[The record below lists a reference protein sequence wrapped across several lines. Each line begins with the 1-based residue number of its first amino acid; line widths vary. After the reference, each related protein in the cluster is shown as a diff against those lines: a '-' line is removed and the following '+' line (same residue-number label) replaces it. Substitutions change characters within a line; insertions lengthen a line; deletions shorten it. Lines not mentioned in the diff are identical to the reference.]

1 MAIKEKSKIIEV
13 NALEIPDELKELPNW
28 VLWRAELDNKRQEY
42 KKVPYSFAGY
52 HASSTEK
59 DTWTIFNP
67 IYNLYENNNKYDG
80 IGFVLSCDDK
90 YIVLDIDNAV
100 DAETNQLK
108 TDLAKEM
115 VQLTYCEISPSGTGL
130 HCFFKG
136 ELPEQRKKKRSD
148 LDIELYDNARFM
160 TVTGESMGQSEIY
173 EEQEVLNNLVERFFK
188 EEQNFETGLTYDPNH
203 KSELLDDEVVDLM
216 LKSKQK
222 DKISDLL
229 KGNYEPYFDSPSE
242 AVQSLLHYLAFYTN
256 KDKQQ
261 MENIFLNYN
270 NLTDKWDSQRGNT
283 TWGQLELDKAINN
296 QSEVY
301 KKLNYEIKFD
311 ETESKKIK
319 KGSWWIYPDND
330 RNRKPAFAHTI
341 MAAYVMQEHYI
352 VRYPDADGEIYIYNP
367 KNGIYEMDKTG
378 RRLRHII
385 RGLEFL
391 KDNSVKEVR
400 NYIIDVCN
408 VKTEINNDYV
418 ATKNGL
424 VHYKTKVFKEF
435 TPDVFL
441 TSKIPT
447 SYNPNAYNDFVDNTL
462 RKVSCEHE
470 STMVNIYEMFAQ
482 VLYPEILIDQ
492 IIYLLGTVADNG
504 KSTILHMIKATFD
517 SGGQISSVSP
527 QRLANNNFAG
537 SSIYGK
543 MANIVDDL
551 PNMEIEDTGN
561 IKSAVTGG
569 YLEIEQKGKDSR
581 SVRMQTPFII
591 ASNHYPK
598 FKESGDQINKRLH
611 IIPFEYSFKNDDE
624 RLTVS
629 ESTEIIYSESAKE
642 YILKLAVDTLSD
654 MLNRKGSYITPNE
667 RSDRSIEMFTENNNP
682 LSEYLEYRD
691 ANFFLN
697 HTGVETYTNY
707 KAWCNQN
714 FIRNP
719 IDKSDFITVIENHFN
734 LEWKHSVKY
743 TRNGSKIVRPGFGKI
758 KKVAG

>member
-1 MAIKEKSKIIEV
+1 MAIKEKDKILEV
-13 NALEIPDELKELPNW
+13 NTLEIPEELKELPQW
-28 VLWRAELDNKRQEY
+28 VLWRAEWNDKRQQYE
-42 KKVPYSFAGY
+42 KVPYSFGGY
-52 HASSTEK
+52 RASSTNK
-59 DTWTIFNP
+59 DTWTIFDA
-67 IYNLYENNNKYDG
+67 IHNLYEENNRYDG
-80 IGFVLSCDDK
+80 IGFMLSDNDK
-90 YIVLDIDNAV
+90 YIVLDIDNAI
-100 DAETNQLK
+100 DENGQINS
-108 TDLAKEM
+108 DLALEM
-115 VQLTYCEISPSGTGL
+115 TELTYCEISPSGSGL

-160 TVTGESMGQSEIY
+160 TVTGEPVGQSEIC
-173 EEQEVLNNLVERFFK
+173 EEQEILNNLLERFFK
-188 EEQNFETGLTYDPNH
+188 EEQNFETTLTYDPNH
-203 KSELLDDEVVDLM
+203 KSELSDDEVIDLM
-216 LKSKQK
+216 FKSKQK

-229 KGNYEPYFDSPSE
+229 KGNFEKHFASASE
-242 AVQSLLHYLAFYTN
+242 AVQSLLHYLAFYTG

-261 MENIFLNYN
+261 MERIFLNYN
-270 NLTDKWDSQRGNT
+270 NLTDKWDSKRGNT

-296 QSEVY
+296 QKEVY
-301 KKLNYEIKFD
+301 TKPKYEFKFD
-311 ETESKKIK
+311 ETHSKKIK
-319 KGSWWIYPDND
+319 KGSWWVYPDND
-330 RNRKPAFAHTI
+330 RNKKPTFDHTV
-341 MAAYVMQEHYI
+341 MADYIMQEHAI
-352 VRYPDADGEIYIYNP
+352 VRYPDKDGEIYIYNS
-367 KNGIYEMDKTG
+367 KKGIYELDKTG
-378 RRLRHII
+378 RGLRYII
-385 RGLEFL
+385 RSLEFL
-391 KDNSVKEVR
+391 KDNAIREVR
-400 NYIIDVCN
+400 HHIIDMSDV
-408 VKTEINNDYV
+408 VSEINSEYM
-418 ATKNGL
+418 ATKNEL
-424 VHYKTKVFKEF
+424 VHYKTKAFKEF

-441 TSKIPT
+441 ISKIPT
-447 SYNPNAYNDFVDNTL
+447 AYNPNAYDEFIENTL
-462 RKVSCEHE
+462 RKVSCGHE
-470 STMVNIYEMFAQ
+470 ATLMNIYEMFAQ

-492 IIYLLGTVADNG
+492 IMYLLGTVADNG
-504 KSTILHMIKATFD
+504 KSTVLHMIKATFD

-569 YLEIEQKGKDSR
+569 YLEIEEKGKGSH

-598 FKESGDQINKRLH
+598 FKESGEQINKRLH
-611 IIPFEYSFKNDDE
+611 IIPFEYSFKNDDD

-642 YILKLAVDTLSD
+642 YILKLAIDTLAD
-654 MLNRKGSYITPNE
+654 MLTRKGSYITPNE

-743 TRNGSKIVRPGFGKI
+743 TRNGSKIVRPGFGRI
-758 KKVAG
+758 KK

>member
-1 MAIKEKSKIIEV
+1 M
-13 NALEIPDELKELPNW
+13 
-28 VLWRAELDNKRQEY
+28 
-42 KKVPYSFAGY
+42 
-52 HASSTEK
+52 
-59 DTWTIFNP
+59 
-67 IYNLYENNNKYDG
+67 
-80 IGFVLSCDDK
+80 
-90 YIVLDIDNAV
+90 
-100 DAETNQLK
+100 
-108 TDLAKEM
+108 
-115 VQLTYCEISPSGTGL
+115 
-130 HCFFKG
+130 FFKG

-148 LDIELYDNARFM
+148 LDIELYDNSRFM
-160 TVTGESMGQSEIY
+160 TVTGESIGQSEICD
-173 EEQEVLNNLVERFFK
+173 EQEILNNLVERFFK
-188 EEQNFETGLTYDPNH
+188 EEQTFETGLTYDPNH
-203 KSELLDDEVVDLM
+203 KSELSDEEVINLM

-229 KGNYEPYFDSPSE
+229 EGNFEKHFASPSE

-261 MENIFLNYN
+261 IERIFLNYN
-270 NLTDKWDSQRGNT
+270 NLTDKWDSKRGNT
-283 TWGQLELDKAINN
+283 TWGQLELDKAVNN
-296 QSEVY
+296 QNEVY
-301 KKLNYEIKFD
+301 KKLNYEIKFA
-311 ETESKKIK
+311 ETEAKKIK

-341 MAAYVMQEHYI
+341 MAAYVMQEHHI

-447 SYNPNAYNDFVDNTL
+447 SYNPNAYNEFVDNTL
-462 RKVSCEHE
+462 RKVSCEHD
-470 STMVNIYEMFAQ
+470 STLLNIYEMFAQ

-543 MANIVDDL
+543 MANVVDDL

-611 IIPFEYSFKNDDE
+611 IIPFEYSFKNDDD

-642 YILKLAVDTLSD
+642 YILKLAIDTLAD

-682 LSEYLEYRD
+682 LREYLEYRD

-743 TRNGSKIVRPGFGKI
+743 TRNGSKIVRPGFGRI

>member
-1 MAIKEKSKIIEV
+1 MAIKEKDKIIEV
-13 NALEIPDELKELPNW
+13 NTLEIPEELKELPQW
-28 VLWRAELDNKRQEY
+28 VLWRAEWNNKRQQYE
-42 KKVPYSFAGY
+42 KVPYSFSGY
-52 HASSTEK
+52 RASSTNK
-59 DTWTIFNP
+59 DTWTIFDA
-67 IYNLYENNNKYDG
+67 IHNLYEENNLYDG
-80 IGFVLSCDDK
+80 IGFMLSDNDK
-90 YIVLDIDNAV
+90 YIVLDIDNAI
-100 DAETNQLK
+100 DENGQIN
-108 TDLAKEM
+108 TDLALEM
-115 VQLTYCEISPSGTGL
+115 TELTYCEMSPSGTGL

-160 TVTGESMGQSEIY
+160 TVTGESIGQSEICV
-173 EEQEVLNNLVERFFK
+173 EQEILNNLVERFFK
-188 EEQNFETGLTYDPNH
+188 EEQNFETTLSYDPNH
-203 KSELLDDEVVDLM
+203 KSELSDEEVINLM

-229 KGNYEPYFDSPSE
+229 EGNFEKHFASPSE
-242 AVQSLLHYLAFYTN
+242 AVQSLLHYLAFYTG

-261 MENIFLNYN
+261 MERIFLNYN
-270 NLTDKWDSQRGNT
+270 NLTDKWDSKSGNT
-283 TWGQLELDKAINN
+283 TWGQLELDKAVNN
-296 QSEVY
+296 QNEVY
-301 KKLNYEIKFD
+301 KKLNYEIKFA

-341 MAAYVMQEHYI
+341 MAAYVMQEHHI

-435 TPDVFL
+435 TPDIFL

-447 SYNPNAYNDFVDNTL
+447 SYNPNAYNEFVDDTL

-470 STMVNIYEMFAQ
+470 STLVNIYEMFAQ

-537 SSIYGK
+537 SSMYGK

-551 PNMEIEDTGN
+551 PNIKIVDTGN
-561 IKSAVTGG
+561 IKSTITGG
-569 YLEIEQKGKDSR
+569 YLEIEEKGKGSH

-598 FKESGDQINKRLH
+598 FKESGKQINKRLH
-611 IIPFEYSFKNDDE
+611 IIPFEYSFKDDE

-642 YILKLAVDTLSD
+642 YILKLAIDTLSD
-654 MLNRKGSYITPNE
+654 MLNRNGAYITPND

-691 ANFFLN
+691 IDYFLN
-697 HTGVETYTNY
+697 TPGTIVY
-707 KAWCNQN
+707 KDYKIWCSNN
-714 FIRNP
+714 FVRNP
-719 IDKSDFITVIENHFN
+719 IDKSDFITIIESHYDVV
-734 LEWKHSVKY
+734 WKHSIRFNV
-743 TRNGSKIVRPGFGKI
+743 NN
-758 KKVAG
+758 KKVVRAGFKKK

>member
-1 MAIKEKSKIIEV
+1 MAIKEKDKILEV
-13 NALEIPDELKELPNW
+13 NTLEIPEELKELPQW
-28 VLWRAELDNKRQEY
+28 VLWRAEWDNKKQEY
-42 KKVPYSFAGY
+42 KKVPYSYAGY
-52 HASSTEK
+52 KASSTNS
-59 DTWTIFNP
+59 DTWTVFDA
-67 IYNLYENNNKYDG
+67 IYNIYEQNNSYDG
-80 IGFVLSCDDK
+80 IGFMLSNNDN
-90 YIVLDIDNAV
+90 YAVLDIDNV
-100 DAETNQLK
+100 IDENGQIISDLENS
-108 TDLAKEM
+108 DLALDM
-115 VQLTYCEISPSGTGL
+115 IQLTYCETSPSRTGL

-136 ELPEQRKKKRSD
+136 ELPEQRKKKRTD
-148 LDIELYDNARFM
+148 LNIELYNDVRFI
-160 TVTGESMGQSEIY
+160 TVTGESIGQSEIY
-173 EEQEVLNNLVERFFK
+173 EEQEILNNLVERFFK
-188 EEQNFETGLTYDPNH
+188 EEPKLETTFTYDPNH
-203 KSELLDDEVVDLM
+203 KSELSDEEVIDLM

-229 KGNYEPYFDSPSE
+229 KGNYEKHFDSPSE

-261 MENIFLNYN
+261 MEQIFLNYN
-270 NLTDKWDSQRGNT
+270 NLTDKWDSKRGNT
-283 TWGQLELDKAINN
+283 TWGQLELDKAISN
-296 QSEVY
+296 QKEGY
-301 KKLNYEIKFD
+301 KKLKYEFNFD
-311 ETESKKIK
+311 ETESRKLK
-319 KGSWWIYPDND
+319 KGSWWINSEND
-330 RNRKPAFAHTI
+330 RYTKPIFAHTI
-341 MAAYVMQEHYI
+341 MAKYVMQEHKI
-352 VRYPDADGEIYIYNP
+352 VRYPDADGEVYIYNSQ
-367 KNGIYEMDKTG
+367 KGIYEMDKSG

-385 RGLEFL
+385 RDLEFL
-391 KDNSVKEVR
+391 KDNAVREVR

-408 VKTEINNDYV
+408 VKTEINNEYV
-418 ATKNGL
+418 ATQNGL
-424 VHYKTKVFKEF
+424 VHYKTKTFKEF

-447 SYNPNAYNDFVDNTL
+447 AYNPNAYDEFIDNTL

-470 STMVNIYEMFAQ
+470 PTLLNIYEMFAQ

-492 IIYLLGTVADNG
+492 IMYLLGTVADNG
-504 KSTILHMIKATFD
+504 KSTVIHMIKAAFD

-537 SSIYGK
+537 SSMYGK

-611 IIPFEYSFKNDDE
+611 IVPFEYSFKNDDE

-629 ESTEIIYSESAKE
+629 ESTSIIYSDNAKE
-642 YILKLAVDTLSD
+642 YILKLAIDTLAD
-654 MLNRKGSYITPNE
+654 MLNRTGSYITPNE
-667 RSDRSIEMFTENNNP
+667 RSDRSMEMFTENNNP

-691 ANFFLN
+691 IDYFLN
-697 HTGVETYTNY
+697 TPGTNVY
-707 KAWCNQN
+707 KDYKTWCNNN

-719 IDKSDFITVIENHFN
+719 IDKSDFITIMESQYD
-734 LEWKHSVKY
+734 LIWKHSIRFNISNKNV
-743 TRNGSKIVRPGFGKI
+743 VRAGF
-758 KKVAG
+758 KKR

>member
-1 MAIKEKSKIIEV
+1 MAIKEKDKIIEV
-13 NALEIPDELKELPNW
+13 NTLEIPEELKELPQW
-28 VLWRAELDNKRQEY
+28 VLWRAEWNNKRQQYE
-42 KKVPYSFAGY
+42 KVPYSFSGY
-52 HASSTEK
+52 RASSTNK
-59 DTWTIFNP
+59 DTWTIFDA
-67 IYNLYENNNKYDG
+67 IHNLYEENNLYDG
-80 IGFVLSCDDK
+80 IGFMLSDNDK
-90 YIVLDIDNAV
+90 YIVLDIDNAI
-100 DAETNQLK
+100 DENGQIN
-108 TDLAKEM
+108 TDLALEM
-115 VQLTYCEISPSGTGL
+115 TELTYCEMSPSGTGL

-160 TVTGESMGQSEIY
+160 TVTGESIGQSEICV
-173 EEQEVLNNLVERFFK
+173 EQEILNNLVERFFK
-188 EEQNFETGLTYDPNH
+188 EEQNFETTLSYDPNH
-203 KSELLDDEVVDLM
+203 KSELSDEEVINLM

-229 KGNYEPYFDSPSE
+229 EGNFEKHFASPSE
-242 AVQSLLHYLAFYTN
+242 AVQSLLHYLAFYTG

-261 MENIFLNYN
+261 MERIFLNYN
-270 NLTDKWDSQRGNT
+270 NLTDKWDSKRGNT
-283 TWGQLELDKAINN
+283 TWGQLELDKAVNN
-296 QSEVY
+296 QNEVY
-301 KKLNYEIKFD
+301 KKLNYEIKFA

-341 MAAYVMQEHYI
+341 MAAYVMQEHHI

-435 TPDVFL
+435 TPDIFL

-447 SYNPNAYNDFVDNTL
+447 SYNPNAYNEFVDDTL

-470 STMVNIYEMFAQ
+470 STLANIYEMFAQ

-537 SSIYGK
+537 SSMYGK

-551 PNMEIEDTGN
+551 PNIKIVDTGN
-561 IKSAVTGG
+561 IKSTITGG
-569 YLEIEQKGKDSR
+569 YLEIEEKGKGSH

-598 FKESGDQINKRLH
+598 FKESGKQINKRLH
-611 IIPFEYSFKNDDE
+611 IIPFEYSFKDDE

-642 YILKLAVDTLSD
+642 YILKLAIDTLSD
-654 MLNRKGSYITPNE
+654 MLNRNGAYITPND

-691 ANFFLN
+691 IDYFLN
-697 HTGVETYTNY
+697 TPGTIVY
-707 KAWCNQN
+707 KDYKIWCSNN
-714 FIRNP
+714 FVRNP
-719 IDKSDFITVIENHFN
+719 IDKSDFITIIESHYDVV
-734 LEWKHSVKY
+734 WKHSIRFNV
-743 TRNGSKIVRPGFGKI
+743 NN
-758 KKVAG
+758 KKVVRAGFKKK

>member
-1 MAIKEKSKIIEV
+1 MAIKEKDKIIEV
-13 NALEIPDELKELPNW
+13 NTLEIPEELKELPQW
-28 VLWRAELDNKRQEY
+28 VLWRAEWNNKRQQYE
-42 KKVPYSFAGY
+42 KVPYSFSGY
-52 HASSTEK
+52 RASSTNK
-59 DTWTIFNP
+59 DTWTIFDA
-67 IYNLYENNNKYDG
+67 IHNLYEENNLYDG
-80 IGFVLSCDDK
+80 IGFMLSDNDK
-90 YIVLDIDNAV
+90 YIVLDIDNAI
-100 DAETNQLK
+100 DENGQIN
-108 TDLAKEM
+108 TDLALEM
-115 VQLTYCEISPSGTGL
+115 TELTYCEMSPSGTGL

-160 TVTGESMGQSEIY
+160 TVTGESIGQSEIC
-173 EEQEVLNNLVERFFK
+173 EEQEILNNLIERFFK
-188 EEQNFETGLTYDPNH
+188 EEQNFETILSYDPNH
-203 KSELLDDEVVDLM
+203 KSELSDEEVINLM

-229 KGNYEPYFDSPSE
+229 EGNFEKHFASPSE

-270 NLTDKWDSQRGNT
+270 NLTDKWDSKRGNT

-296 QSEVY
+296 QNEVY
-301 KKLNYEIKFD
+301 KKLNYEIKFG
-311 ETESKKIK
+311 EKESKKIK

-341 MAAYVMQEHYI
+341 MAAYVMQEHHI

-435 TPDVFL
+435 TPDIFL

-447 SYNPNAYNDFVDNTL
+447 SYNPNAYNEFVDDTL

-470 STMVNIYEMFAQ
+470 STLVNIYEMFAQ

-537 SSIYGK
+537 SSMYGK

-551 PNMEIEDTGN
+551 PNIEIVDTGN
-561 IKSAVTGG
+561 IKSTVTGG
-569 YLEIEQKGKDSR
+569 YLEIEEKGKGSH

-598 FKESGDQINKRLH
+598 FKESGKQINKRLH
-611 IIPFEYSFKNDDE
+611 IIPFEYSFKDDE

-642 YILKLAVDTLSD
+642 YILKLAIDTLSD
-654 MLNRKGSYITPNE
+654 MLNRNGAYITPND

-691 ANFFLN
+691 IDYFLN
-697 HTGVETYTNY
+697 TPGTIVY
-707 KAWCNQN
+707 KDYKIWCSNN
-714 FIRNP
+714 FVRNP
-719 IDKSDFITVIENHFN
+719 IDKSDFITIIESHYDVV
-734 LEWKHSVKY
+734 WKHSIRFNV
-743 TRNGSKIVRPGFGKI
+743 NN
-758 KKVAG
+758 KKVVRAGFKKK

>member
-160 TVTGESMGQSEIY
+160 TVTGESIGQSEIY

>member
-1 MAIKEKSKIIEV
+1 MAIKEKDKIIEV
-13 NALEIPDELKELPNW
+13 NALEIPEELKELPKW
-28 VLWRAELDNKRQEY
+28 VLWRAEWNNKRQEFKKIPY
-42 KKVPYSFAGY
+42 KSGGY
-52 HASSTEK
+52 KASSTK
-59 DTWTIFNP
+59 RDDWSSFDFVYKI
-67 IYNLYENNNKYDG
+67 LENNKLYKG
-80 IGFVLSCDDK
+80 LGFVLSKDDD
-90 YIVLDIDNAV
+90 YIVLDIDNAI
-100 DAETNQLK
+100 DENGQINS
-108 TDLAKEM
+108 DLALEM
-115 VQLTYCEISPSGTGL
+115 TELTYCEMSPSGTGL

-136 ELPEQRKKKRSD
+136 KLPEQRKKKRPD

-160 TVTGESMGQSEIY
+160 TVTGESIGQSEICD
-173 EEQEVLNNLVERFFK
+173 EQEILNNLVERFFK
-188 EEQNFETGLTYDPNH
+188 EEQNFENTLTYDPNY
-203 KSELLDDEVVDLM
+203 KSELSDEEVINLM

-229 KGNYEPYFDSPSE
+229 EGNFEKHFASPSE

-261 MENIFLNYN
+261 MERIFLNYN
-270 NLTDKWDSQRGNT
+270 NLTDKWDSKRGNT

-296 QSEVY
+296 QNEVY
-301 KKLNYEIKFD
+301 KKLNYEIKFA

-341 MAAYVMQEHYI
+341 MAAYVMQEHHI

-447 SYNPNAYNDFVDNTL
+447 SYNPNAYNEFVDNTL
-462 RKVSCEHE
+462 RKVSCEHD
-470 STMVNIYEMFAQ
+470 STLVNIYEMFAQ

-543 MANIVDDL
+543 MANVVDDL

-642 YILKLAVDTLSD
+642 YILKLAIDTLAD
-654 MLNRKGSYITPNE
+654 MLTRKGSYITPNE

-682 LSEYLEYRD
+682 LSEYLENRD
-691 ANFFLN
+691 IDFFLN
-697 HTGVETYTNY
+697 TPGTQTYTDY
-707 KAWCNQN
+707 KVWCNQN

-719 IDKSDFITVIENHFN
+719 IDKSDFITVIENHYYIV
-734 LEWKHSVKY
+734 WKHS
-743 TRNGSKIVRPGFGKI
+743 TRFHYNGKNIVRAGFKE
-758 KKVAG
+758 K

>member
-1 MAIKEKSKIIEV
+1 
-13 NALEIPDELKELPNW
+13 
-28 VLWRAELDNKRQEY
+28 
-42 KKVPYSFAGY
+42 
-52 HASSTEK
+52 
-59 DTWTIFNP
+59 
-67 IYNLYENNNKYDG
+67 
-80 IGFVLSCDDK
+80 
-90 YIVLDIDNAV
+90 
-100 DAETNQLK
+100 
-108 TDLAKEM
+108 
-115 VQLTYCEISPSGTGL
+115 
-130 HCFFKG
+130 
-136 ELPEQRKKKRSD
+136 
-148 LDIELYDNARFM
+148 
-160 TVTGESMGQSEIY
+160 
-173 EEQEVLNNLVERFFK
+173 
-188 EEQNFETGLTYDPNH
+188 
-203 KSELLDDEVVDLM
+203 
-216 LKSKQK
+216 
-222 DKISDLL
+222 
-229 KGNYEPYFDSPSE
+229 
-242 AVQSLLHYLAFYTN
+242 
-256 KDKQQ
+256 DKQQ
-261 MENIFLNYN
+261 MERIFLNYN
-270 NLTDKWDSQRGNT
+270 NLTDKWDSKRGNT
-283 TWGQLELDKAINN
+283 TWGQLELDKAVNN
-296 QSEVY
+296 QNEVY
-301 KKLNYEIKFD
+301 KKLNYEIKFA
-311 ETESKKIK
+311 ETEAKKIK

-341 MAAYVMQEHYI
+341 MAAYVMQEHHI

-447 SYNPNAYNDFVDNTL
+447 SYNPNAYNEFVDNTL
-462 RKVSCEHE
+462 RKVSCEHD
-470 STMVNIYEMFAQ
+470 STLLNIYEMFAQ

-543 MANIVDDL
+543 MANVVDDL

-611 IIPFEYSFKNDDE
+611 IIPFEYSFKNDDD

-642 YILKLAVDTLSD
+642 YILKLAIDTLAD

-682 LSEYLEYRD
+682 LSEYLENRD
-691 ANFFLN
+691 IDFFLN
-697 HTGVETYTNY
+697 TPGTQTYTDY
-707 KAWCNQN
+707 KVWCNQN

-719 IDKSDFITVIENHFN
+719 IDKSDFITVIENHYYIV
-734 LEWKHSVKY
+734 WKHS
-743 TRNGSKIVRPGFGKI
+743 TRFHYNGKNIVRAGFKE
-758 KKVAG
+758 K

>member
-1 MAIKEKSKIIEV
+1 MAIKEKDKIIEV
-13 NALEIPDELKELPNW
+13 NTLEIPEELKELPQW
-28 VLWRAELDNKRQEY
+28 VLWRAEWNNKRQQYE
-42 KKVPYSFAGY
+42 KVPYSFSGY
-52 HASSTEK
+52 RASSTNK
-59 DTWTIFNP
+59 DTWTIFDA
-67 IYNLYENNNKYDG
+67 IHNLYEENNLYDG
-80 IGFVLSCDDK
+80 IGFMLSDNDK
-90 YIVLDIDNAV
+90 YIVLDIDNAI
-100 DAETNQLK
+100 DENGQIN
-108 TDLAKEM
+108 TDLALEM
-115 VQLTYCEISPSGTGL
+115 TELTYCEMSPSGTGL

-160 TVTGESMGQSEIY
+160 TVTGESIGQSEICV
-173 EEQEVLNNLVERFFK
+173 EQEILNNLVERFFK
-188 EEQNFETGLTYDPNH
+188 EEQNFETTLSYDPNH
-203 KSELLDDEVVDLM
+203 KSELSDEEVINLM

-229 KGNYEPYFDSPSE
+229 EGNFEKHFASPSE
-242 AVQSLLHYLAFYTN
+242 AVQSLLHYLAFYTG

-261 MENIFLNYN
+261 MERIFLNYN
-270 NLTDKWDSQRGNT
+270 NLTDKWDSKRGNT
-283 TWGQLELDKAINN
+283 TWGQLELDKAVNN
-296 QSEVY
+296 QNEVY
-301 KKLNYEIKFD
+301 KKLNYEIKFA

-341 MAAYVMQEHYI
+341 MAAYVMQEHHI

-435 TPDVFL
+435 TPDIFL

-447 SYNPNAYNDFVDNTL
+447 SYNPNAYNEFVDDTL

-470 STMVNIYEMFAQ
+470 STLVNIYEMFAQ

-537 SSIYGK
+537 SSMYGK

-551 PNMEIEDTGN
+551 PNIKIVDTGN
-561 IKSAVTGG
+561 IKSTITGG
-569 YLEIEQKGKDSR
+569 YLEIEEKGKGSH

-598 FKESGDQINKRLH
+598 FKESGKQINKRLH
-611 IIPFEYSFKNDDE
+611 IIPFEYSFKDDE

-642 YILKLAVDTLSD
+642 YILKLAIDTLSD
-654 MLNRKGSYITPNE
+654 MLNRNGAYITPND
-667 RSDRSIEMFTENNNP
+667 RSDRSNEMFTENNNP

-691 ANFFLN
+691 IDYFLN
-697 HTGVETYTNY
+697 TPGTIVY
-707 KAWCNQN
+707 KDYKIWCSNN
-714 FIRNP
+714 FVRNP
-719 IDKSDFITVIENHFN
+719 IDKSDFITIIESHYDVV
-734 LEWKHSVKY
+734 WKHSIRFNV
-743 TRNGSKIVRPGFGKI
+743 NN
-758 KKVAG
+758 KKVVRAGFKKK

>member
-1 MAIKEKSKIIEV
+1 MAIKEKDKIIEV
-13 NALEIPDELKELPNW
+13 NTLEIPEELKELPQW
-28 VLWRAELDNKRQEY
+28 VLWRAEWNNKRQQYE
-42 KKVPYSFAGY
+42 KVPYSFSGY
-52 HASSTEK
+52 RASSTNK
-59 DTWTIFNP
+59 DTWTIFDA
-67 IYNLYENNNKYDG
+67 IHNLYEENNLYDG
-80 IGFVLSCDDK
+80 IGFMLSDNDK
-90 YIVLDIDNAV
+90 YIVLDIDNAI
-100 DAETNQLK
+100 DENGQIN
-108 TDLAKEM
+108 TDLALEM
-115 VQLTYCEISPSGTGL
+115 TELTYCEMSPSGTGL

-160 TVTGESMGQSEIY
+160 TVTGESIGQSEIC
-173 EEQEVLNNLVERFFK
+173 EEQEILNNLIERFFK
-188 EEQNFETGLTYDPNH
+188 EEQNFETTLSYDPNH
-203 KSELLDDEVVDLM
+203 KSELSDEEVINLM

-229 KGNYEPYFDSPSE
+229 EGNFEKHFASPSE
-242 AVQSLLHYLAFYTN
+242 AVQSLLHYLAFYTG

-261 MENIFLNYN
+261 MERIFLNYN
-270 NLTDKWDSQRGNT
+270 NLTDKWDSKRGNT
-283 TWGQLELDKAINN
+283 TWGQLELDKAVNN
-296 QSEVY
+296 QNEVY
-301 KKLNYEIKFD
+301 KKLNYEIKFG
-311 ETESKKIK
+311 EKESKKIK

-341 MAAYVMQEHYI
+341 MAAYVMQEHHI

-435 TPDVFL
+435 TPDIFL

-447 SYNPNAYNDFVDNTL
+447 SYNPNAYNEFVDDTL

-470 STMVNIYEMFAQ
+470 STLANIYEMFAQ

-537 SSIYGK
+537 SSMYGK

-551 PNMEIEDTGN
+551 PNIEIVDTGN
-561 IKSAVTGG
+561 IKSTVTGG
-569 YLEIEQKGKDSR
+569 YLEIEEKGKGSH

-598 FKESGDQINKRLH
+598 FKESGKQINKRLH
-611 IIPFEYSFKNDDE
+611 IIPFEYSFKDDE

-642 YILKLAVDTLSD
+642 YILKLAIDTLSY
-654 MLNRKGSYITPNE
+654 MLNRNGAYITPND

-691 ANFFLN
+691 IDYFLN
-697 HTGVETYTNY
+697 TPGTIVY
-707 KAWCNQN
+707 KDYKIWCSNN
-714 FIRNP
+714 FVRNP
-719 IDKSDFITVIENHFN
+719 IDKSDFITIIESHYDVV
-734 LEWKHSVKY
+734 WKHSIRFNV
-743 TRNGSKIVRPGFGKI
+743 NN
-758 KKVAG
+758 KKVVRAGFKKK

>member
-1 MAIKEKSKIIEV
+1 MAIKEKDKIIEV
-13 NALEIPDELKELPNW
+13 NTLEIPEELKELPQW
-28 VLWRAELDNKRQEY
+28 VLWRAEWNNKRQQYE
-42 KKVPYSFAGY
+42 KVPYSFSGY
-52 HASSTEK
+52 RASSTNK
-59 DTWTIFNP
+59 DTWTIFDA
-67 IYNLYENNNKYDG
+67 IHNLYEENNLYDG
-80 IGFVLSCDDK
+80 IGFMLSDNDK
-90 YIVLDIDNAV
+90 YIVLDIDNAI
-100 DAETNQLK
+100 DENGQIN
-108 TDLAKEM
+108 TDLALEM
-115 VQLTYCEISPSGTGL
+115 TELTYCEMSPSGTVL

-160 TVTGESMGQSEIY
+160 TVTGESIGQSEIC
-173 EEQEVLNNLVERFFK
+173 EEQEILNNLVERFFK
-188 EEQNFETGLTYDPNH
+188 EEQNFETTLSYDPNH
-203 KSELLDDEVVDLM
+203 KSELSDEEVINLM

-229 KGNYEPYFDSPSE
+229 EGNFEKHFASPSE
-242 AVQSLLHYLAFYTN
+242 AVQSLLHYLAFYTG

-261 MENIFLNYN
+261 MERIFLNYN
-270 NLTDKWDSQRGNT
+270 NLTDKWDSKRGNT
-283 TWGQLELDKAINN
+283 TWGQLELDKAVNN
-296 QSEVY
+296 QNEVY
-301 KKLNYEIKFD
+301 KKLNYEIKFA

-341 MAAYVMQEHYI
+341 MAAYVMQEHHI

-435 TPDVFL
+435 TPDIFL

-447 SYNPNAYNDFVDNTL
+447 SYNPNAYNEFVDDTL

-470 STMVNIYEMFAQ
+470 STLVNIYEMFAQ

-537 SSIYGK
+537 SSMYGK

-551 PNMEIEDTGN
+551 PNIKIVDTGN
-561 IKSAVTGG
+561 IKSTITGG
-569 YLEIEQKGKDSR
+569 YLEIEEKGKGSH

-598 FKESGDQINKRLH
+598 FKESGKQINKRLH
-611 IIPFEYSFKNDDE
+611 IIPFEYSFKDDE

-642 YILKLAVDTLSD
+642 YILKLAIDTLSD
-654 MLNRKGSYITPNE
+654 MLNRNGAYITPND

-691 ANFFLN
+691 IDYFLN
-697 HTGVETYTNY
+697 TPGTIVY
-707 KAWCNQN
+707 KDYKIWCSNN
-714 FIRNP
+714 FVRNP
-719 IDKSDFITVIENHFN
+719 IDKSDFITIIESHYDVV
-734 LEWKHSVKY
+734 WKHSIRFNV
-743 TRNGSKIVRPGFGKI
+743 NN
-758 KKVAG
+758 KKVVRAGFKKK

>member
-1 MAIKEKSKIIEV
+1 MAIKEKDKIIEV
-13 NALEIPDELKELPNW
+13 NTLEIPEELKELPQW
-28 VLWRAELDNKRQEY
+28 VLWRAEWNNKRQQYE
-42 KKVPYSFAGY
+42 KVPYSFSGY
-52 HASSTEK
+52 RASSTNK
-59 DTWTIFNP
+59 DTWTIFDA
-67 IYNLYENNNKYDG
+67 IHNLYEENNLYDG
-80 IGFVLSCDDK
+80 IGFMLSDNDK
-90 YIVLDIDNAV
+90 YIVLDIDNAI
-100 DAETNQLK
+100 DENGQIN
-108 TDLAKEM
+108 TDLALEM
-115 VQLTYCEISPSGTGL
+115 TELTYCEMSPSGTGL

-160 TVTGESMGQSEIY
+160 TVTGESIGQSEICV
-173 EEQEVLNNLVERFFK
+173 EQEILNNLVERFFK
-188 EEQNFETGLTYDPNH
+188 EEQNFETTLSYDPNH
-203 KSELLDDEVVDLM
+203 KSELSDEEVINLM

-229 KGNYEPYFDSPSE
+229 EGNFEKHFASPSE
-242 AVQSLLHYLAFYTN
+242 AVQSLLHYLAFYTG

-261 MENIFLNYN
+261 MERIFLNYN
-270 NLTDKWDSQRGNT
+270 NLTDKWDSKRGNT
-283 TWGQLELDKAINN
+283 TWGQLELDKAVNN
-296 QSEVY
+296 QNEVY
-301 KKLNYEIKFD
+301 KKLNYEIKFA

-341 MAAYVMQEHYI
+341 MAAYVMQEHHI

-435 TPDVFL
+435 TPDIFL

-447 SYNPNAYNDFVDNTL
+447 SYNPNAYNEFVDDTL

-470 STMVNIYEMFAQ
+470 STLVNIYEMFAQ

-537 SSIYGK
+537 SSMYGK

-551 PNMEIEDTGN
+551 PNIKIVDTGN
-561 IKSAVTGG
+561 IKSTITGG
-569 YLEIEQKGKDSR
+569 YLEIEEKGKGSH

-598 FKESGDQINKRLH
+598 FKESGKQINKRLH
-611 IIPFEYSFKNDDE
+611 IIPFEYSFKDDE

-642 YILKLAVDTLSD
+642 YILKLAIDTLSD
-654 MLNRKGSYITPNE
+654 MLNRNGAYITPND

-691 ANFFLN
+691 IDYFLN
-697 HTGVETYTNY
+697 TPGTIVY
-707 KAWCNQN
+707 KDYKIWCSNN
-714 FIRNP
+714 FVRNP
-719 IDKSDFITVIENHFN
+719 IDKSDFITIIESHYDVV
-734 LEWKHSVKY
+734 WKHSIRFNV
-743 TRNGSKIVRPGFGKI
+743 NN
-758 KKVAG
+758 KKVVRAGFKKK

>member
-1 MAIKEKSKIIEV
+1 MAIKEKDKIIEV
-13 NALEIPDELKELPNW
+13 NALEIPEELKELPQW
-28 VLWRAELDNKRQEY
+28 VLWRAEWNDKRQQYE
-42 KKVPYSFAGY
+42 KVPYSFGGY
-52 HASSTEK
+52 RASSTNK
-59 DTWTIFNP
+59 DTWTIFDA
-67 IYNLYENNNKYDG
+67 IHNLYEENNRYDG
-80 IGFVLSCDDK
+80 IGFMLSDNDK
-90 YIVLDIDNAV
+90 YIVLDIDNAI
-100 DAETNQLK
+100 DENGQINS
-108 TDLAKEM
+108 DLALEM
-115 VQLTYCEISPSGTGL
+115 TELTYCETSPSGTGL

-160 TVTGESMGQSEIY
+160 TVTGEPVGQSEIC
-173 EEQEVLNNLVERFFK
+173 EEQEILNNLIERFFK
-188 EEQNFETGLTYDPNH
+188 EEQNFETTLTYDPNH
-203 KSELLDDEVVDLM
+203 KSELSDDEVIDLM

-229 KGNYEPYFDSPSE
+229 KGNYEKHFDSPSE

-261 MENIFLNYN
+261 MERIFLNYN
-270 NLTDKWDSQRGNT
+270 NLTDKWDSKRGNT
-283 TWGQLELDKAINN
+283 TWGQLELDKAVNN
-296 QSEVY
+296 QNEVY
-301 KKLNYEIKFD
+301 KKLNYEIKFA
-311 ETESKKIK
+311 ETEAKKIK

-341 MAAYVMQEHYI
+341 MAAYVMQEHHI

-447 SYNPNAYNDFVDNTL
+447 SYNPNAYNEFVDNTL
-462 RKVSCEHE
+462 RKVSCEHD
-470 STMVNIYEMFAQ
+470 STLLNIYEMFAQ

-569 YLEIEQKGKDSR
+569 YLEIEEKGKGSH

-598 FKESGDQINKRLH
+598 FKESGKQINKRLH
-611 IIPFEYSFKNDDE
+611 IIPFEYSFKDDE

-629 ESTEIIYSESAKE
+629 ESTNIIYNDNAKE
-642 YILKLAVDTLSD
+642 YILKLAIDTLAD
-654 MLNRKGSYITPNE
+654 MLNRNGAYITPNE

-682 LSEYLEYRD
+682 LSEYLELKDIDY
-691 ANFFLN
+691 FLN
-697 HTGVETYTNY
+697 TPGTIVY
-707 KAWCNQN
+707 KDYKIWCNNN
-714 FIRNP
+714 FVRNP
-719 IDKSDFITVIENHFN
+719 IDKSDFITIIESQYNVV
-734 LEWKHSVKY
+734 WKHSIRFNV
-743 TRNGSKIVRPGFGKI
+743 NN
-758 KKVAG
+758 KKVVRAGFKKK

>member
-1 MAIKEKSKIIEV
+1 MAIKEKDKIIEV
-13 NALEIPDELKELPNW
+13 NTLEIPEELKELPQW
-28 VLWRAELDNKRQEY
+28 VLWRAEWNNKRQQYE
-42 KKVPYSFAGY
+42 KVPYSFSGY
-52 HASSTEK
+52 RASSTNK
-59 DTWTIFNP
+59 DTWTIFDA
-67 IYNLYENNNKYDG
+67 IHNLYEENNLYDG
-80 IGFVLSCDDK
+80 IGFMLSDNDK
-90 YIVLDIDNAV
+90 YIVLDIDNAI
-100 DAETNQLK
+100 DENGQIN
-108 TDLAKEM
+108 TDLALEM
-115 VQLTYCEISPSGTGL
+115 TELTYCEMSPSGTGL

-160 TVTGESMGQSEIY
+160 TVTGESIGQSEIC
-173 EEQEVLNNLVERFFK
+173 EEQEILNNLVERFFK
-188 EEQNFETGLTYDPNH
+188 EEQNFETTLSYDPNH
-203 KSELLDDEVVDLM
+203 KSELSDEEVINLM

-229 KGNYEPYFDSPSE
+229 EGNFEKHFASPSE
-242 AVQSLLHYLAFYTN
+242 AVQSLLHYLAFYTG

-261 MENIFLNYN
+261 MERIFLNYN
-270 NLTDKWDSQRGNT
+270 NLTDKWDSKRGNT
-283 TWGQLELDKAINN
+283 TWGQLELDKAVNN
-296 QSEVY
+296 QNEVY
-301 KKLNYEIKFD
+301 KKLNYEIKFA

-341 MAAYVMQEHYI
+341 MAAYVMQEHHI

-435 TPDVFL
+435 TPDIFL

-447 SYNPNAYNDFVDNTL
+447 SYNPNAYNEFVDDTL

-470 STMVNIYEMFAQ
+470 STLVNIYEMFAQ

-537 SSIYGK
+537 SSMYGK

-551 PNMEIEDTGN
+551 PNIKIVDTGN
-561 IKSAVTGG
+561 IKSTVTGG
-569 YLEIEQKGKDSR
+569 YLEIEEKGKGSH

-598 FKESGDQINKRLH
+598 FKESGKQINKRLH
-611 IIPFEYSFKNDDE
+611 IIPFEYSFKDDE

-642 YILKLAVDTLSD
+642 YILKLAIDTLSD
-654 MLNRKGSYITPNE
+654 MLNRNGAYITPND

-691 ANFFLN
+691 IDYFLN
-697 HTGVETYTNY
+697 TPGTIVY
-707 KAWCNQN
+707 KDYKIWCSNN
-714 FIRNP
+714 FVRNP
-719 IDKSDFITVIENHFN
+719 IDKSDFITIIESHYDVV
-734 LEWKHSVKY
+734 WKHSIRFNV
-743 TRNGSKIVRPGFGKI
+743 NN
-758 KKVAG
+758 KKVVRAGFKKK

>member
-1 MAIKEKSKIIEV
+1 MAIKEKDKIIEV
-13 NALEIPDELKELPNW
+13 NTLEIPEELKELPQW
-28 VLWRAELDNKRQEY
+28 VLWRAEWNNKRQQYE
-42 KKVPYSFAGY
+42 KVPYSFSGY
-52 HASSTEK
+52 LASSTNK
-59 DTWTIFNP
+59 DTWTIFDA
-67 IYNLYENNNKYDG
+67 IHNLYEENNLYDG
-80 IGFVLSCDDK
+80 IGFMLSDNDK
-90 YIVLDIDNAV
+90 YIVLDIDNAI
-100 DAETNQLK
+100 DENGQINS
-108 TDLAKEM
+108 DLALEM
-115 VQLTYCEISPSGTGL
+115 TELTYCEMSPSGTGL

-160 TVTGESMGQSEIY
+160 TVTGESIGQSEIC
-173 EEQEVLNNLVERFFK
+173 EEQEILNNLIERFFK
-188 EEQNFETGLTYDPNH
+188 EEQNFETTLSYDPNH
-203 KSELLDDEVVDLM
+203 KSELSDEEVINLM

-229 KGNYEPYFDSPSE
+229 EGNFEKHFASPSE
-242 AVQSLLHYLAFYTN
+242 AVQSLLHYLAFYTGKN
-256 KDKQQ
+256 KQQ
-261 MENIFLNYN
+261 MERIFLNYN
-270 NLTDKWDSQRGNT
+270 NLTDKWDSKRGNT
-283 TWGQLELDKAINN
+283 TWGQLELDKAVNN
-296 QSEVY
+296 QNEVY
-301 KKLNYEIKFD
+301 KKLNSEIKFA

-341 MAAYVMQEHYI
+341 MAAYVMQEHHI

-435 TPDVFL
+435 TPDIFL

-447 SYNPNAYNDFVDNTL
+447 SYNPNAYNEFVDDTL

-470 STMVNIYEMFAQ
+470 STLVNIYEMFAQ

-537 SSIYGK
+537 SSMYGK

-551 PNMEIEDTGN
+551 PNIEIVDTGN
-561 IKSAVTGG
+561 IKSTVTGG
-569 YLEIEQKGKDSR
+569 YLEIEEKGKGSH

-598 FKESGDQINKRLH
+598 FKESGKQINKRLH
-611 IIPFEYSFKNDDE
+611 IIPFEYSFKDDE

-629 ESTEIIYSESAKE
+629 ESTEIIYSESAKK
-642 YILKLAVDTLSD
+642 YILKLAIDTLSD
-654 MLNRKGSYITPNE
+654 MLNRNGAYITPND

-691 ANFFLN
+691 IDYFLN
-697 HTGVETYTNY
+697 TPGTIVY
-707 KAWCNQN
+707 KDYKIWCSNN
-714 FIRNP
+714 FVRNP
-719 IDKSDFITVIENHFN
+719 IDKSDFITIIESHYDVV
-734 LEWKHSVKY
+734 WKHSIRFNV
-743 TRNGSKIVRPGFGKI
+743 NN
-758 KKVAG
+758 KKVVRAGFKKK

>member
-1 MAIKEKSKIIEV
+1 MAIKEKDKIIEV
-13 NALEIPDELKELPNW
+13 NALEIPEELKELPHW
-28 VLWRAELDNKRQEY
+28 VLWRAEWNDKRQQYE
-42 KKVPYSFAGY
+42 KVPYSFSGY
-52 HASSTEK
+52 RASST
-59 DTWTIFNP
+59 DRSTWTVFDVINKL
-67 IYNLYENNNKYDG
+67 NDSNNYDG
-80 IGFVLSCDDK
+80 IGFMLSGDDN
-90 YIVLDIDNAV
+90 YIVLDIDNAI
-100 DAETNQLK
+100 DENGQINS
-108 TDLAKEM
+108 DLALEM
-115 VQLTYCEISPSGTGL
+115 TELTYCEMSPSGTGL

-160 TVTGESMGQSEIY
+160 TVTGESIGQSEIY
-173 EEQEVLNNLVERFFK
+173 EEQEVLNNLVERYFK
-188 EEQNFETGLTYDPNH
+188 AEPKLETTFTYDPNH
-203 KSELLDDEVVDLM
+203 KSELSDDEVIDLM

-283 TWGQLELDKAINN
+283 SWGQLELDKAVNN

-341 MAAYVMQEHYI
+341 MAAYVMQEHHI

-441 TSKIPT
+441 TSKLPT
-447 SYNPNAYNDFVDNTL
+447 SYNPNAYNEFVDNTL

-470 STMVNIYEMFAQ
+470 STLANIYEMFAQ
-482 VLYPEILIDQ
+482 VLYPEIIIDQ

-543 MANIVDDL
+543 MANVVDDL

-598 FKESGDQINKRLH
+598 FKESGEQINKRLH

-642 YILKLAVDTLSD
+642 YILKLAIDTLAD

-707 KAWCNQN
+707 KTWCNQN

-758 KKVAG
+758 KK

>member
-1 MAIKEKSKIIEV
+1 MAIKEKDKIIEV
-13 NALEIPDELKELPNW
+13 NTLEIPEELKELPQW
-28 VLWRAELDNKRQEY
+28 VLWRAEWNNKRQQYE
-42 KKVPYSFAGY
+42 KVPYSFSGY
-52 HASSTEK
+52 RASSTNK
-59 DTWTIFNP
+59 DTWTIFDA
-67 IYNLYENNNKYDG
+67 IHNLYEENNLYDG
-80 IGFVLSCDDK
+80 IGFMLSDNDK
-90 YIVLDIDNAV
+90 YIVLDIDNAI
-100 DAETNQLK
+100 DENGQIN
-108 TDLAKEM
+108 TDLALEM
-115 VQLTYCEISPSGTGL
+115 TELTYCEMSPSGTGL

-160 TVTGESMGQSEIY
+160 TVTGESIGQSEIC
-173 EEQEVLNNLVERFFK
+173 EEQEILNNLVERFFK
-188 EEQNFETGLTYDPNH
+188 EEQNFETTLSYDPNH
-203 KSELLDDEVVDLM
+203 KSELSDEEVINLM

-229 KGNYEPYFDSPSE
+229 EGNFEKHFASPSE
-242 AVQSLLHYLAFYTN
+242 AVQSLLHYLAFYTG

-261 MENIFLNYN
+261 MERIFLNYN
-270 NLTDKWDSQRGNT
+270 NLTDKWDSKRGNT
-283 TWGQLELDKAINN
+283 TWGQLELDKAVNN
-296 QSEVY
+296 QNEVY
-301 KKLNYEIKFD
+301 KKLNYEIKFA

-341 MAAYVMQEHYI
+341 MAAYVMQEHHI

-435 TPDVFL
+435 TPDIFL

-447 SYNPNAYNDFVDNTL
+447 SYNPNAYNEFVDDTL

-470 STMVNIYEMFAQ
+470 STLVNIYEMFAQ

-537 SSIYGK
+537 SSMYGK

-551 PNMEIEDTGN
+551 PNIKIVDTGN
-561 IKSAVTGG
+561 IKSTITGG
-569 YLEIEQKGKDSR
+569 YLEIEEKGKGSH

-598 FKESGDQINKRLH
+598 FKESGKQINKRLH
-611 IIPFEYSFKNDDE
+611 IIPFEYSFKDDE

-642 YILKLAVDTLSD
+642 YILKLAIDTLSD
-654 MLNRKGSYITPNE
+654 MLNRNGAYITPND

-691 ANFFLN
+691 IDYFLN
-697 HTGVETYTNY
+697 TPGTIVY
-707 KAWCNQN
+707 KDYKIWCSNN
-714 FIRNP
+714 FVRNP
-719 IDKSDFITVIENHFN
+719 IDKSDFITIIESHYDVV
-734 LEWKHSVKY
+734 WKHSIRFNV
-743 TRNGSKIVRPGFGKI
+743 NN
-758 KKVAG
+758 KKVVRAGFKKK

>member
-1 MAIKEKSKIIEV
+1 MAIKEKDKIIEV
-13 NALEIPDELKELPNW
+13 NTLEIPEELKELPQW
-28 VLWRAELDNKRQEY
+28 VLWRAEWNNKRQQYE
-42 KKVPYSFAGY
+42 KVPYSFSGY
-52 HASSTEK
+52 RASSTNK
-59 DTWTIFNP
+59 DTWTIFDA
-67 IYNLYENNNKYDG
+67 IHNLYEENNLYDG
-80 IGFVLSCDDK
+80 IGFMLSDNDK
-90 YIVLDIDNAV
+90 YIVLDIDNAI
-100 DAETNQLK
+100 DENGQIN
-108 TDLAKEM
+108 TDLALEM
-115 VQLTYCEISPSGTGL
+115 TELTYCEMSPSGTGL

-160 TVTGESMGQSEIY
+160 TVTGESIGQSEICV
-173 EEQEVLNNLVERFFK
+173 EQEILNNLVERFFK
-188 EEQNFETGLTYDPNH
+188 EEQNFETTLSYDPNH
-203 KSELLDDEVVDLM
+203 KSELSDEEVINLM

-229 KGNYEPYFDSPSE
+229 EGNFEKHFASPSE
-242 AVQSLLHYLAFYTN
+242 AVQSLLHYLAFYTG

-261 MENIFLNYN
+261 MERIFLNYN
-270 NLTDKWDSQRGNT
+270 NLTDKWDSKRGNT
-283 TWGQLELDKAINN
+283 TWGQLELDKAVNN
-296 QSEVY
+296 QNEVY
-301 KKLNYEIKFD
+301 KKLNYEIKFA

-341 MAAYVMQEHYI
+341 MAAYVMQEHHI

-435 TPDVFL
+435 TPDIFL

-447 SYNPNAYNDFVDNTL
+447 SYNPNAYNEFVDDTL

-470 STMVNIYEMFAQ
+470 STLVNIYEMFAQ

-537 SSIYGK
+537 SSMYGK

-551 PNMEIEDTGN
+551 PNIKIVDTGN
-561 IKSAVTGG
+561 IKSTVTGG
-569 YLEIEQKGKDSR
+569 YLEIEEKGKGSH

-598 FKESGDQINKRLH
+598 FKESGKQINKRLH
-611 IIPFEYSFKNDDE
+611 IIPFEYSFKDDE

-642 YILKLAVDTLSD
+642 YILKLAIDTLSD
-654 MLNRKGSYITPNE
+654 MLNRNGAYITPND

-691 ANFFLN
+691 IDYFLN
-697 HTGVETYTNY
+697 TPGTIVY
-707 KAWCNQN
+707 KDYKIWCSNN
-714 FIRNP
+714 FVRNP
-719 IDKSDFITVIENHFN
+719 IDKSDFITIIESHYDVV
-734 LEWKHSVKY
+734 WKHSIRFNV
-743 TRNGSKIVRPGFGKI
+743 NN
-758 KKVAG
+758 KKVVRAGFKKK

>member
-1 MAIKEKSKIIEV
+1 MAIKEKDKIIEV
-13 NALEIPDELKELPNW
+13 NTLEIPEELKELPQW
-28 VLWRAELDNKRQEY
+28 VLWRAEWNNKRQQYE
-42 KKVPYSFAGY
+42 KVPYSFSGY
-52 HASSTEK
+52 RASSTNK
-59 DTWTIFNP
+59 DTWTIFDA
-67 IYNLYENNNKYDG
+67 IHNLYEENNLYDG
-80 IGFVLSCDDK
+80 IGFMLSDNDK
-90 YIVLDIDNAV
+90 YIVLDIDNAI
-100 DAETNQLK
+100 DENGQIN
-108 TDLAKEM
+108 TDLALEM
-115 VQLTYCEISPSGTGL
+115 TELTYCEMSPSGTGL

-160 TVTGESMGQSEIY
+160 TVTGESIGQSEICV
-173 EEQEVLNNLVERFFK
+173 EQEILNNLVERFFK
-188 EEQNFETGLTYDPNH
+188 EDQNFETTLSYDPNH
-203 KSELLDDEVVDLM
+203 KSELSDEEVINLM

-229 KGNYEPYFDSPSE
+229 EGNFEKHFASPSE
-242 AVQSLLHYLAFYTN
+242 AVQSLLHYLAFYTG

-261 MENIFLNYN
+261 MERIFLNYN
-270 NLTDKWDSQRGNT
+270 NLTDKWDSKRGNT
-283 TWGQLELDKAINN
+283 TWGQLELDKAVNN
-296 QSEVY
+296 QNEVY
-301 KKLNYEIKFD
+301 KKLNYEIKFA

-341 MAAYVMQEHYI
+341 MAAYVMQEHHI

-435 TPDVFL
+435 TPDIFL

-447 SYNPNAYNDFVDNTL
+447 SYNPNAYNEFVDDTL

-470 STMVNIYEMFAQ
+470 STLVNIYEMFAQ

-537 SSIYGK
+537 SSMYGK

-551 PNMEIEDTGN
+551 PNIKIVDTGN
-561 IKSAVTGG
+561 IKSTITGG
-569 YLEIEQKGKDSR
+569 YLEIEEKGKGSH

-598 FKESGDQINKRLH
+598 FKESGKQINKRLH
-611 IIPFEYSFKNDDE
+611 IIPFEYSFKDDE

-642 YILKLAVDTLSD
+642 YILKLAIDTLSD
-654 MLNRKGSYITPNE
+654 MLNRNGAYITPND

-691 ANFFLN
+691 IDYFLN
-697 HTGVETYTNY
+697 TPGTIVY
-707 KAWCNQN
+707 KDYKIWCSNN
-714 FIRNP
+714 FVRNP
-719 IDKSDFITVIENHFN
+719 IDKSDFITIIESHYDVV
-734 LEWKHSVKY
+734 WKHSIRFNV
-743 TRNGSKIVRPGFGKI
+743 NN
-758 KKVAG
+758 KKVVRAGFKKK

>member
-1 MAIKEKSKIIEV
+1 MAIKEKDKIIEV
-13 NALEIPDELKELPNW
+13 NTLEIPEELKELPHW
-28 VLWRAELDNKRQEY
+28 VLWRAEWNDKRQQYE
-42 KKVPYSFAGY
+42 KVPYSFSGY
-52 HASSTEK
+52 RASST
-59 DTWTIFNP
+59 DRSTWTVFDVINKL
-67 IYNLYENNNKYDG
+67 NDSNNYDG
-80 IGFVLSCDDK
+80 IGFILSGDDN
-90 YIVLDIDNAV
+90 YVVLDIDNV
-100 DAETNQLK
+100 IDENGQINS
-108 TDLAKEM
+108 DLALEM
-115 VQLTYCEISPSGTGL
+115 TELTYCEMSPSGTGL

-160 TVTGESMGQSEIY
+160 TVTGESIGQSEICDD
-173 EEQEVLNNLVERFFK
+173 QEVLNNLVERFFK
-188 EEQNFETGLTYDPNH
+188 EAQTFEIGLTYDPNH
-203 KSELLDDEVVDLM
+203 KSEISDEEVIDLM

-283 TWGQLELDKAINN
+283 TWGELELDKAINN

-330 RNRKPAFAHTI
+330 TNRKPAFAHTI
-341 MAAYVMQEHYI
+341 MAAYVMQEHNI

-367 KNGIYEMDKTG
+367 KNGIYEMDRTG

-408 VKTEINNDYV
+408 IKTEINNDYV

-543 MANIVDDL
+543 MANVVDDL

-581 SVRMQTPFII
+581 SVRMKTPFII

-642 YILKLAVDTLSD
+642 YILKLAIDTLAD

-691 ANFFLN
+691 TNFFLN

-758 KKVAG
+758 KK

>member
-1 MAIKEKSKIIEV
+1 MAIKEKDKIIEV
-13 NALEIPDELKELPNW
+13 NTLEIPEELKELPQW
-28 VLWRAELDNKRQEY
+28 VLWRAEWNNKRQQYE
-42 KKVPYSFAGY
+42 KVPYSFSGY
-52 HASSTEK
+52 RASSTNK
-59 DTWTIFNP
+59 DTWTIFDA
-67 IYNLYENNNKYDG
+67 IHNLYEENNLYDG
-80 IGFVLSCDDK
+80 IGFMLSDNDK
-90 YIVLDIDNAV
+90 YIVLDIDNAI
-100 DAETNQLK
+100 DENGQINS
-108 TDLAKEM
+108 DLALEM
-115 VQLTYCEISPSGTGL
+115 TELTYCEMSPSGTGL

-160 TVTGESMGQSEIY
+160 TVTGESIGQSEIC
-173 EEQEVLNNLVERFFK
+173 EEQEILNNLIERFFK
-188 EEQNFETGLTYDPNH
+188 EEQNFETTLSYDPNH
-203 KSELLDDEVVDLM
+203 KSELSDEEVINLM

-229 KGNYEPYFDSPSE
+229 EGNFEKHFASPSE
-242 AVQSLLHYLAFYTN
+242 AVQSLLHYLAFYTGKN
-256 KDKQQ
+256 KQQ
-261 MENIFLNYN
+261 MERIFLNYN
-270 NLTDKWDSQRGNT
+270 NLTDKWDSKRGNT
-283 TWGQLELDKAINN
+283 TWGQLELDKAVNN
-296 QSEVY
+296 QNEVY
-301 KKLNYEIKFD
+301 KKLNSEIKFA

-341 MAAYVMQEHYI
+341 MAAYVMQEHHI
-352 VRYPDADGEIYIYNP
+352 VRYPYADGEIYIYNP

-435 TPDVFL
+435 TPDIFL

-447 SYNPNAYNDFVDNTL
+447 SYNPNAYNEFVDDTL

-470 STMVNIYEMFAQ
+470 STLVNIYEMFAQ

-537 SSIYGK
+537 SSMYGK

-551 PNMEIEDTGN
+551 PNIEIVDTGN
-561 IKSAVTGG
+561 IKSTVTGG
-569 YLEIEQKGKDSR
+569 YLEIEEKGKGSH

-598 FKESGDQINKRLH
+598 FKESGKQINKRLH
-611 IIPFEYSFKNDDE
+611 IIPFEYSFKDDE

-629 ESTEIIYSESAKE
+629 ESTEIIYSESAKK
-642 YILKLAVDTLSD
+642 YILKLAIDTLSD
-654 MLNRKGSYITPNE
+654 MLNRNGAYITPND

-691 ANFFLN
+691 IDYFLN
-697 HTGVETYTNY
+697 TPGTIVY
-707 KAWCNQN
+707 KDYKIWCSNN
-714 FIRNP
+714 FVRNP
-719 IDKSDFITVIENHFN
+719 IDKSDFITIIESHYDVV
-734 LEWKHSVKY
+734 WKHSIRFNV
-743 TRNGSKIVRPGFGKI
+743 NN
-758 KKVAG
+758 KKVVRAGFKKK